1 MTQIQTLDNDLDDL
15 LRRFAPIPAANVGD
29 AMDRLGALIGIHSV
43 WPGARLIGPAFTVW
57 TRAGDN
63 VIIHAAIDKAPAG
76 SVLVIN
82 GEGDVTRALLGEMM
96 GAKAKRKGIAGFVVD
111 GMVRDA
117 GGLQE
122 LGMPVFARGVT
133 PAGPYKNGPGRLGE
147 PVAVGNVAVSPG
159 DIVLGDDDGVVIIP
173 ANRAASIIL
182 GAEKIFEKEAGK
194 RSDLF

>member
-1 MTQIQTLDNDLDDL
+1 MTDTQTLDTGLDEL

-29 AMDRLGALIGIHSV
+29 AMDRLGALAGIHSV
-43 WPGARLIGPAFTVW
+43 WPGARLLGPAFTVW

-63 VIIHAAIDKAPAG
+63 VVIHQAIDTAPAG

-82 GEGDVTRALLGEMM
+82 GEGDITRALLGEMM

-147 PVAVGNVAVSPG
+147 PVAVGNVAVTPG

-173 ANRAASIIL
+173 AARAATIIL

-194 RSDLF
+194 RIDLF